1 MDESKK
7 IEILEDKISDNLQV
21 KNTLEL
27 SIDNY
32 EGPLDLLLDLAKTQK
47 VDLMQISIVQL
58 VDQYI
63 AYVEKIKKNLEIA
76 ADFLVMASWLAYL
89 KSRLLLPEDDDEEFS
104 ASKMAEKLKLQLRKL
119 EMIRLLSDQLMSK
132 KQMGIDVF
140 FRGIKEGIR
149 TKSTSQYSVSLY
161 ELIKSYAD
169 FKRRKNFSSINIT
182 KLKTYTMEEAIKKIT
197 SMFSRLKEWCEL
209 KEIVPQVFKAKK
221 SLRKTGFAGSF
232 VAGLELVREGDLL
245 IKQDKLF
252 DKIFYKVKNEQN

>member
-1 MDESKK
+1 MDESKNINTLK
-7 IEILEDKISDNLQV
+7 DNDPKTSDV

-32 EGPLDLLLDLAKTQK
+32 EGPLELFLDLAKTQK

-63 AYVEKIKKNLEIA
+63 SYVDKIKKNLEIA

-119 EMIRLLSDQLMSK
+119 EMIRLLSDQLMTK
-132 KQMGIDVF
+132 KQMGVDIF
-140 FRGIKEGIR
+140 FRGIKEGIKKKN
-149 TKSTSQYSVSLY
+149 TPKYSLSLY

-169 FKRRKNFSSINIT
+169 FKKRQNFSSIKIK
-182 KLKTYTMEEAIKKIT
+182 KLKTYTMDEAIKKIT
-197 SMFSRLKEWCEL
+197 SMFEKLKDWCDIMDL
-209 KEIVPQVFKAKK
+209 IPQTFKIKK
-221 SLRKTGFAGSF
+221 NLRKTGYAGSF

-245 IKQDKLF
+245 IKQKKLF
-252 DKIFYKVKNEQN
+252 DKVYLKTKK

>member
-7 IEILEDKISDNLQV
+7 IEILEDKNSDNLQV
-21 KNTLEL
+21 KKSLEL

-63 AYVEKIKKNLEIA
+63 AYVDKIKKNLEIA

-182 KLKTYTMEEAIKKIT
+182 KMPTYTMEEAIKRIT
-197 SMFSRLKEWCEL
+197 SMFSKLKDWVDISEL
-209 KEIVPQVFKAKK
+209 IPQSFKIKK
-221 SLRKTGFAGSF
+221 KLRKSGYAGSF
-232 VAGLELVREGDLL
+232 VAGLELVREGKVL
-245 IKQDKLF
+245 IKQAELF
-252 DKIFYKVKNEQN
+252 DKIFLKAKNEQK